1 MKRIFEEKL
10 LNWKNTDM
18 KKPLMVIGA
27 RQIGKTYIIE
37 KFAKENFEEYI
48 YINLEKEESIKE
60 IFENSID
67 PDVIIKNIELH
78 LGKRID
84 LENTLLFFDEVQVS
98 EKFIV
103 SLKYFNESSKEYKII
118 CAGSLLGVK
127 INRFN
132 SSFPVGKIR
141 IEQMT
146 PMNFEEF
153 LMACNKDIL
162 LSEIRNSYNNFTP
175 LPEFAHK
182 EALELYKSYLCIG
195 GMPEAVNNF
204 IENNMNILMFDN
216 KILNNIIDM
225 YIADMTKYVNN
236 ISESI
241 KIEKIYKSIPT
252 QLANENRKF
261 KYTNVEENGRK
272 RMYEN
277 PLEWLIASKMILI
290 CNSVKRVEIPLK
302 VYSDENS
309 FKIYLSDIGL
319 LTNLSEIKLTDIML
333 DTPFIFKGALVENFV
348 AQELQSK
355 ENSLY
360 YWTLNN
366 SAEVDFLYYSK
377 NDGIIPIEVK
387 AGNNIKST
395 SLNTYIEKHNP
406 KYAIRLSTKN
416 FGFENN
422 IKSIPLYATFCI
434 D

>member
-195 GMPEAVNNF
+195 GMP
-204 IENNMNILMFDN
+204 
-216 KILNNIIDM
+216 
-225 YIADMTKYVNN
+225 
-236 ISESI
+236 
-241 KIEKIYKSIPT
+241 
-252 QLANENRKF
+252 
-261 KYTNVEENGRK
+261 
-272 RMYEN
+272 
-277 PLEWLIASKMILI
+277 
-290 CNSVKRVEIPLK
+290 
-302 VYSDENS
+302 
-309 FKIYLSDIGL
+309 
-319 LTNLSEIKLTDIML
+319 
-333 DTPFIFKGALVENFV
+333 
-348 AQELQSK
+348 
-355 ENSLY
+355 
-360 YWTLNN
+360 
-366 SAEVDFLYYSK
+366 
-377 NDGIIPIEVK
+377 
-387 AGNNIKST
+387 
-395 SLNTYIEKHNP
+395 
-406 KYAIRLSTKN
+406 
-416 FGFENN
+416 
-422 IKSIPLYATFCI
+422 
-434 D
+434 